1 MIPAAAI
8 PAPMMNCI
16 SIFPPILWRC
26 ALLSLIVGVAG
37 AVCGLATPMLRR
49 GAGAHA
55 QFALPVDKTHKVQA
69 CFCIAYR
76 MDKP

>member
-8 PAPMMNCI
+8 PAPMMSCI
-16 SIFPPILWRC
+16 SIVPPVLWRY
-26 ALLSLIVGVAG
+26 ALLSPIVGATG
-37 AVCGLATPMLRR
+37 AVCGLATPSLRR

-55 QFALPVDKTHKVQA
+55 QFALPVDKTHKIQVR
-69 CFCIAYR
+69 CCIAYC